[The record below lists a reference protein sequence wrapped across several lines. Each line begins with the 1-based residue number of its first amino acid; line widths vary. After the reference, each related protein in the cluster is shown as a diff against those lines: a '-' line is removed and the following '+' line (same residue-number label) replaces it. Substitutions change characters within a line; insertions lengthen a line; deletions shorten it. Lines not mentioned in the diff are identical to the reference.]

1 MPEFAF
7 ITSSSLRMEG
17 LGAIPIDGEYLTM
30 AGAMQFSGVGSVVGA
45 LWNAAT
51 EDSAA
56 IAKRVYAR
64 MFPGRA
70 PPSAADGDERRL
82 DGFVDGIETLR
93 NARVPLHRTMPFVHY
108 GL

>member
-7 ITSSSLRMEG
+7 VTSSSLQMEG
-17 LGAIPIDGEYLTM
+17 LDNISGDGEFLTM
-30 AGAMQFSGVGSVVGA
+30 AGAMQFSGVGSIVGA

-56 IAKRVYAR
+56 IAKRVYGR

-70 PPSAADGDERRL
+70 PPGTADGDEKRL
-82 DGFVDGIETLR
+82 DGFVDGIEALR
-93 NARVPLHRTMPFVHY
+93 KARVPLHRTLPFVHY